1 MKTHVGV
8 DLHQRF
14 CYLTAVDA
22 SGKTCRQGQVVNEGA
37 ALRAWL
43 RQVPA
48 PRQVVVEASGFWPA
62 FVRAVRPEAERL
74 VMVHPLRVK
83 AIASARLKNDRVD
96 SETLA
101 HLSRADLLPEAW
113 MAPEATQQL
122 RLRVRLRIT
131 LGQQRARAKNQMQAV
146 LHQQGFLKPVADVF
160 GKRGRAW
167 LAGLELS
174 LSARMVVDTW
184 LRMVDH
190 LDREIAEQTRALERM
205 ASDDARARWLQ
216 TVPGI
221 GAYSAMVILAE
232 VGDIERFA
240 SKRALASYAGLTP
253 VVRESA
259 GRRRRGG
266 IGHQGSGTLRWIML
280 QVAQV
285 AARHSPAARVW
296 MARLRKRKPPQVALI
311 ALARKLLTA
320 VWAPAAPWRLLRRG
334 DLLRT
339 TLNTEKQMFH
349 HGVCDGCKEN
359 PVSSFILCTSSTSSD
374 GAAGSRIPLVCP
386 EHE

>member
-22 SGKTCRQGQVVNEGA
+22 SGKQYKQGQVVNDGA

-43 RQVPA
+43 RQVPG
-48 PRQVVVEASGFWPA
+48 PRQVVIEASGFWPA
-62 FVRAVRPEAERL
+62 FARAAGPEAERL
-74 VMVHPLRVK
+74 VMVHPQRTK

-113 MAPEATQQL
+113 MATEATQQL
-122 RLRVRLRIT
+122 RLLTRLRIT
-131 LGQQRARAKNQMQAV
+131 LGRQRAKAKNQLQAV
-146 LHQQGFLKPVADVF
+146 LHQEGFLKPVADVF
-160 GKRGRAW
+160 GKKGRAW

-174 LSARMVVDTW
+174 PAGHVVVDTW
-184 LRMVDH
+184 LKVVDQMDAAI
-190 LDREIAEQTRALERM
+190 LEQTRELERM
-205 ASDDARARWLQ
+205 AKQDARARWLQ

-221 GAYSAMVILAE
+221 GAYSAMVMLAE
-232 VGDIERFA
+232 IGDIERFD

-253 VVRESA
+253 SVRESA
-259 GRRRRGG
+259 GKQRRGG
-266 IGHQGSGTLRWIML
+266 IGHHGSGTLRWIML

-285 AARHSPAARVW
+285 AARCSPAARAW
-296 MARLRKRKPPQVALI
+296 IARLKKRKPAQVALI

-320 VWAPAAPWRLLRRG
+320 VWALLR
-334 DLLRT
+334 
-339 TLNTEKQMFH
+339 
-349 HGVCDGCKEN
+349 HGLCFDEN
-359 PVSSFILCTSSTSSD
+359 SFARQ
-374 GAAGSRIPLVCP
+374 G
-386 EHE
+386 